1 MVSLVLYSDV
11 LVGSGR
17 QIARLQAST
26 LTNKKDKMEAKRGT
40 ELVDS
45 QARSQVHYSN
55 SEEAS
60 VVLVFIDC

>member
-26 LTNKKDKMEAKRGT
+26 LTKKDKMEAKRGT

>member
-1 MVSLVLYSDV
+1 MVSLVLYSHV
-11 LVGSGR
+11 LVGSDR

-60 VVLVFIDC
+60 VVLVFIAC